1 MPRKKR
7 DQISDYSWL
16 VNYENERMQN
26 YDGQNG
32 TLVSS
37 KFDLTGISWD
47 EIRDLETD
55 LLDQNGEPM
64 NFGRSFE
71 ALRKT
76 WRSFKLARKN
86 GSPAPELALRILK
99 LQNGLGLPLAD
110 FEQELE
116 RYGGME
122 MAIRELD
129 NEDEEIIL
137 KREERQSM
145 LESLGVNNDDS
156 SEWSEW
162 SEGDDLNGAELSKQ
176 LRKEEFDDQLNT
188 LSCPLCLAYTPNFK
202 IKKNVER

>member
-1 MPRKKR
+1 MGRKKR
-7 DQISDYSWL
+7 NQIGDHAWL
-16 VNYENERMQN
+16 VQYENERLGKYN
-26 YDGQNG
+26 GQNT
-32 TLVSS
+32 TLISS
-37 KFDLTGISWD
+37 KFDLNGLSWN
-47 EIRDLETD
+47 EIRELETD
-55 LLDQNGEPM
+55 ILDQNGEPM
-64 NFGRSFE
+64 TFGRTFE

-145 LESLGVNNDDS
+145 LESLGVNDDDLEHSDS
-156 SEWSEW
+156 SEWSYSSGW
-162 SEGDDLNGAELSKQ
+162 DDLN
-176 LRKEEFDDQLNT
+176 
-188 LSCPLCLAYTPNFK
+188 
-202 IKKNVER
+202 

>member
-7 DQISDYSWL
+7 DQMNNYAWIID
-16 VNYENERMQN
+16 YENKRMGN
-26 YDGQNG
+26 YNGQN
-32 TLVSS
+32 TSLAQSS
-37 KFDLTGISWD
+37 TSWA
-47 EIRDLETD
+47 EIRDLEVPD

-64 NFGRSFE
+64 TFGRTFE
-71 ALRKT
+71 ALRKS

-86 GSPAPELALRILK
+86 GSPAPELALKILR

-145 LESLGVNNDDS
+145 LESLGVNDDDLEHSDS
-156 SEWSEW
+156 SEWSDSSGW
-162 SEGDDLNGAELSKQ
+162 DDLNGAELSKQ
-176 LRKEEFDDQLNT
+176 LRDEEYQDMLNAWGLDDEEEH
-188 LSCPLCLAYTPNFK
+188 
-202 IKKNVER
+202 I